1 MDSEMEKYRRKQL
14 MVKGKIDLI
23 TLIAKVAIVEI
34 RVLIYISVM
43 IANRS

>member
-1 MDSEMEKYRRKQL
+1 MEKYRRKQL